1 MNEIFRGIKGG
12 FSPNDLES
20 VNQPIRIQLAEYSD
34 LPKPLQTYAAK
45 NERSPSN
52 NACSLPPI
60 HSDQQ
65 LSNILGERKQK
76 SKVARKVKK
85 GNPSECK
92 KCAQRQLIASTYQKG
107 IQKGKKN
114 KKTLTKSPPK
124 KKDHSQLSQRRIDE
138 TINNPINASLSMEN
152 GNPTKERIKRAVSNY
167 LNDLLAETKFFEG
180 LFTEEVLQNLEQGS

>member
-1 MNEIFRGIKGG
+1 
-12 FSPNDLES
+12 
-20 VNQPIRIQLAEYSD
+20 VTEYSD

-60 HSDQQ
+60 RSDQQ

-92 KCAQRQLIASTYQKG
+92 KCVQRQLIASTYQKG
-107 IQKGKKN
+107 IQKGKKL
-114 KKTLTKSPPK
+114 KKTLTKPPPK

-138 TINNPINASLSMEN
+138 IINTAANASLPVEN
-152 GNPTKERIKRAVSNY
+152 GNAKKERIKRAVSDY
-167 LNDLLAETKFFEG
+167 LNDLLADAKFFEG